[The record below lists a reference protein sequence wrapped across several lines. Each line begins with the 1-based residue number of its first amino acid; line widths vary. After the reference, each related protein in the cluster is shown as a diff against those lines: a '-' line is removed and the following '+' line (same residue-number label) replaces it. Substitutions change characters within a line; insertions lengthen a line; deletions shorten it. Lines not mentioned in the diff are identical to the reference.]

1 MLWLK
6 ALHLFFVITW
16 FAGIFYLPRLFVY
29 HAESENIAVKTQLA
43 IMANRLFWF
52 VTPFALLTLIFGL
65 SLIFSYG
72 IDWFVASH
80 WLHIKLALVVP
91 VYAYHYYLYRL
102 LGDVK
107 RDQNKHSAKF
117 YRIINEV
124 PVLFLF
130 AIVALAVVKFI

>member
-6 ALHLFFVITW
+6 ALHLFFVIAW

-29 HAESENIAVKTQLA
+29 HAESDNTAVKKQLA
-43 IMANRLFWF
+43 IMAYRLFWF
-52 VTPFALLTLIFGL
+52 ITPFAILTLIFGL

-72 IDWFVASH
+72 MPWFIASH
-80 WLHIKLALVVP
+80 WLHLKLALVIP
-91 VYAYHYYLYRL
+91 LYAYHFYLYKL
-102 LGDVK
+102 MMNVK
-107 RDQNKHSAKF
+107 QDKKPHSAKF